1 MQFLKILFWAIL
13 AVVLAAFAH
22 ANWVPVTI
30 RLWAD
35 LVMDIKL
42 PVLVLLAVLLG
53 FLPTYAVLRA
63 ERWRSKRRI
72 ASMERN
78 AGQNLGLTDPV
89 VADESPVPV
98 PATPILD

>member
-13 AVVLAAFAH
+13 AVVLAAFAR
-22 ANWVPVTI
+22 ANWGAVTI

-35 LVMDIKL
+35 IVMDIKL
-42 PVLVLLAVLLG
+42 PVLLVIAVLVG
-53 FLPTYAVLRA
+53 FLPTYALLRT

-78 AGQNLGLTDPV
+78 AEQMGLTNGA
-89 VADESPVPV
+89 VADESPTPV

>member
-13 AVVLAAFAH
+13 AVVLAAFAR
-22 ANWVPVTI
+22 ANWAPVTI

-35 LVMDIKL
+35 LVLDIKL
-42 PVLVLLAVLLG
+42 PVLLVLAVLAG
-53 FLPTYAVLRA
+53 FLPTYAMLRT
-63 ERWRSKRRI
+63 ERWRAKRRI

-78 AGQNLGLTDPV
+78 AGLTEGSIG
-89 VADESPVPV
+89 DETSPVPV